1 MTTLV
6 AIIKSFFV
14 NTAFV
19 LTAAILMLISA
30 LFAFLG
36 GKILASLNISSEADL
51 FIQLGLFVFCYFVLA
66 HLTARKSN

>member
-19 LTAAILMLISA
+19 LTAAILMLISG

-36 GKILASLNISSEADL
+36 GRLLASLNISSEADL
-51 FIQLGLFVFCYFVLA
+51 FIQLGLFVFCYFVLV